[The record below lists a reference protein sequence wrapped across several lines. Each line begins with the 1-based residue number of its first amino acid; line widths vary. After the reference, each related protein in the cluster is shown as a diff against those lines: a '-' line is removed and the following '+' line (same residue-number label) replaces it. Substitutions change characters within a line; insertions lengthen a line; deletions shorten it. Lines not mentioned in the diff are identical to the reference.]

1 MCCNQKLQSCQ
12 FLEAPRKITLN
23 LSFVPSQA
31 VAVTVAG
38 DKYDFELK
46 AEPSAAWVGVGL
58 SEDDKMGDDSVIECV
73 KRGNGVAAYMS
84 YTKGSPNY
92 GAPRLANVSVD
103 RVFSFG
109 LFSFQ
114 N

>member
-1 MCCNQKLQSCQ
+1 M
-12 FLEAPRKITLN
+12 
-23 LSFVPSQA
+23 
-31 VAVTVAG
+31 TVAG

-92 GAPRLANVSVD
+92 GAPRLANVSALD
-103 RVFSFG
+103 LPTILRYGVFG
-109 LFSFQ
+109 WVYI
-114 N
+114 NVKNHVI